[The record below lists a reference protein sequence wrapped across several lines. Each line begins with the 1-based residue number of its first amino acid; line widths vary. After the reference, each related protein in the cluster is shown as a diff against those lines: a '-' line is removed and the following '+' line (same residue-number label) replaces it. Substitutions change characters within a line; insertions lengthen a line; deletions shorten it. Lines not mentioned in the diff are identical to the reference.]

1 MRNIKN
7 IFQRNKKHHHE
18 AGGEKRKF
26 TLKRNHVIISALV
39 VMIAVTG
46 YLNLMDSRA
55 NGESELALTP
65 TGEIMALIMDDTT
78 MQDVSVVNTT
88 LNQQGML
95 ETSHYT
101 GIATVPVA
109 AQISDNQSNQAVFV
123 NTSNDSSFFIQSR
136 LNREQARSGQMS
148 SLTDMINN
156 TNIAQ
161 EQRADKAIQLAD
173 LISRIERETA
183 TEALIEAKGF
193 AEVYVRIGDAA
204 VDIVVDRPQLSD
216 QEVAQIVDVAMRKT
230 GMAMEQIF
238 ISPLRQQ

>member
-1 MRNIKN
+1 MIRNLKN
-7 IFQRNKKHHHE
+7 IFQR
-18 AGGEKRKF
+18 GERPEGRERKKF

-46 YLNLMDSRA
+46 YLNLMDSRQD
-55 NGESELALTP
+55 GGSELALTSA
-65 TGEIMALIMDDTT
+65 GDIMALIMDDTN
-78 MQDVSVVNTT
+78 MQDVAVVNTT
-88 LNQQGML
+88 LNDHGVL

-109 AQISDNQSNQAVFV
+109 GQISQAQSDNAVFV

-136 LNREQARSGQMS
+136 LNREQARSSQMA

-156 TNIAQ
+156 DNIAQ
-161 EQRADKAIQLAD
+161 EQRSDKATQLAG

-204 VDIVVDRPQLSD
+204 VDIVVDRPQLTD